1 MKAAKKCWGMASD
14 MTAKYN
20 TVFWIFEYDF
30 NGHYWENW
38 ENFEYSHYKY
48 RLQYVIYKI
57 S

>member
-1 MKAAKKCWGMASD
+1 MASD